1 MASLFILSRHLA
13 RDVLADELP
22 PPHHHSLWHTLCSQA
37 CSLVQPS
44 HRPAL
49 PDSHQ
54 HYVQRWLMEKGP
66 HRC

>member
-22 PPHHHSLWHTLCSQA
+22 PPHHHSLWHALCSQA

-44 HRPAL
+44 HCPAL